1 MTVLIVKV
9 SMNDFRL
16 QTAYQVMDGYLSLH
30 PRADRI
36 LDLKQVV
43 NNRNQ
48 SVSDDQNDSNVR
60 TRRGKAP
67 LQKQVKLISQ

>member
-1 MTVLIVKV
+1 
-9 SMNDFRL
+9 MNDFRL

-36 LDLKQVV
+36 LDLKQVG

-48 SVSDDQNDSNVR
+48 GVSDDQNDSNVR
-60 TRRGKAP
+60 PRRGKVP

>member
-1 MTVLIVKV
+1 
-9 SMNDFRL
+9 MNDFRL

-36 LDLKQVV
+36 LDLKQVG

-48 SVSDDQNDSNVR
+48 GVSDDQNDSNVR
-60 TRRGKAP
+60 PRRSKVP

>member
-1 MTVLIVKV
+1 
-9 SMNDFRL
+9 
-16 QTAYQVMDGYLSLH
+16 MDGYLSLH

-36 LDLKQVV
+36 LDLKQVG

-48 SVSDDQNDSNVR
+48 GVSDDQNDSNVR
-60 TRRGKAP
+60 PRRGKVP